1 MKLCLSSSGCE
12 TRPVRGEPTHT
23 GSEPGGGRGS
33 GVVDAEARKRV
44 GRRSGSH
51 EITLILGAQG
61 FVQPE
66 GHGGLDASG
75 RAEMRTQRG
84 LRLRHAG
91 RGRPGNLGGPH
102 FSLMVTG

>member
-23 GSEPGGGRGS
+23 GSEPGGGCGN